1 MWHGRTCELDLN
13 EKLAIWQKDLIDMS
27 KRNSLL
33 FYRPDGPRA
42 SGLSL
47 QSTDIETLFDLLVVK
62 KGSVTEDILKL
73 PDPEFDP
80 TPFRRLER
88 LRIQARDDAKERG
101 VQSLYIVF
109 GMLDW
114 CEIGHSEERIH
125 SPLLLVPVSISSGG
139 VRSRYSIK
147 LVEDEDIAI
156 NPTLYE
162 RLRAAFRLSMPTFQ
176 DIVTRHDASHD
187 SPLSEDRRR
196 MSAQS
201 HPLVPPLQEILDAVR
216 DGIEDVPE
224 RARRDWMIRA
234 EACIG
239 RFSFQKLVMR
249 QDLER
254 NEAQALAHPI
264 LRRIAGERDAMHEPS
279 HLVRADELD
288 TLVRPQ
294 DTLEI
299 LDADSSQQEAIQ
311 AAKASKNFVLQ
322 GPPGT
327 GKSQTIANIIAECL
341 GQGKKVLFV
350 SEKMAALDVVR
361 KRLQAAGL
369 DEFLLDLHDAKQ
381 NRREFVDE
389 LNQAVQMAR
398 HAPSVSDRALWQQNS
413 ERLTEQR
420 NQLNEYVRELH
431 VKRFA
436 LDINAYEAY
445 GRLAQLVNA
454 QPSDF
459 GLSDDVKSINSM
471 QLDRMDE
478 SLRRLLDYGDV
489 LDSYWSHPWR
499 DALLTTLS
507 SEQSNNIAFH
517 FERLSHELIGA
528 DSTLRQLAGA
538 LGEPTAAITFGWA
551 KHAIVRA
558 QLALESPLP
567 AEHWFQV
574 AEVERLRSILDYAR
588 AAANR
593 YREVHGTLDVN
604 YDEKIYQLDH
614 SSIID
619 ALATASE
626 QEIAS
631 IKTAG
636 NVDPHDTVLQKR
648 TDFCS
653 ELPSI
658 SALLRELTGSAEQMA
673 GMLDLPAPTTL
684 GDIES
689 LLQRATL
696 IAESPI
702 PQVGWLSVDA
712 WAETRIAALDAVDR
726 ALWAQASRAE
736 LATSYNSAYLESDLA
751 HIDARFRQQYDSVL
765 RYLRPQF
772 YLDVHSLRRYLHPTI
787 RRTTDELQ
795 ADIST
800 LTKLRVTEQWQTER
814 RADHARIFGR
824 HYKGEQTDWAQ
835 ARKLISWVDSFHD
848 VFPNGAPEAAVK
860 LATGS
865 TSGRQTFLNAVHA
878 LTAQWRMWEPKHAWL
893 DGAVYLE
900 ALTARFIGGS
910 PVSANIVA
918 QALDQLHAGLSH
930 YWSAVDQIAPLRTSG
945 AKPTWRMMVSDTI
958 SARDAHEF
966 DVWLATNAPQMEL
979 DLGASFTGVETDWEH
994 ACETLNWV
1002 DRFVRLY
1009 SNGIPSAL
1017 VEWVASGPSAQAH
1030 RMFVAEWRIR
1040 ASEQLLHIDEEL
1052 EFAGTV
1058 IERTHLRPK
1067 NTVESDTELVA
1078 MRGRVDFL
1086 LERIPLLDRWV
1097 KCGER
1102 IMDCRALGL
1111 SSLIDSSLTRGNF
1124 PRDILE
1130 TFHRRFYGLWLDAA
1144 KAASPALRRFSGE
1157 TQERIIS
1164 QFRRLDMAQT
1174 QLAHQRLVNML
1185 RMSRFATQKRA
1196 ADAAMSPDPKAKE
1209 FGRIY
1214 GQLVREAGKK
1224 RSPAIREIVRKV
1236 RPALIELKPC
1246 WMMSPLTVSQFVET
1260 ADPIFDLVIFDEA
1273 SQVLTE
1279 DAICSILR
1287 GKQLIVV
1294 GDEKQLPPTNFFA
1307 KSLSDA
1313 ADDEDD
1319 VENSGAEQER
1329 TESILKE
1336 LASADIP
1343 SYALKW
1349 HYRSQHESLIAFS
1362 NSEFYGDQL
1371 ITFPGPSAEHRDGVR
1386 FLYVADGIY
1395 DRSGSRTNRREA
1407 ERVVDLLI
1415 ELAQR
1420 DPNVS
1425 IGVVALSGAQQTAIR
1440 DALANRFKQHPEL
1453 AAIRDVLNED
1463 NASQNAFFVK
1473 NLESVQGDERD
1484 IILLSIGYGKDK
1496 QGQMHMQFGPVN
1508 RTGGERR
1515 LNVAVTRA
1523 RHRMYVVS
1531 SIHGSDINPTQSV
1544 GVQTLRKY
1552 LNYAEYGPSALKMS
1566 PTSSQEGARAPQF
1579 DSPFEQAVYEALTA
1593 RGLQLDTQVGC
1604 SGYRIDL
1611 AARDPEHPDRYALG
1625 IECDGASYHSSKTAR
1640 DRDRLRQAH
1649 LEQLGWTIHR
1659 IWSSDWVANPA
1670 RELNKALAAF
1680 AEASH
1685 GSPSTQTSEQI
1696 S

>member
-1 MWHGRTCELDLN
+1 MELS

-27 KRNSLL
+27 KRNALL

-42 SGLSL
+42 SGLPL
-47 QSTDIETLFDLLVVK
+47 QSADIETLFDLLVVK
-62 KGSVTEDILKL
+62 KSSVTDEILQF

-80 TPFRRLER
+80 APYRRLER

-114 CEIGHSEERIH
+114 CEIGHSEERTY

-139 VRSRYSIK
+139 ARSRYSIK
-147 LVEDEDIAI
+147 LVEDEDIEI
-156 NPTLYE
+156 NPTLHE
-162 RLRAAFRLSMPTFQ
+162 RLQAAFHLILPTFQ
-176 DIVTRHDASHD
+176 DISGRHAASQD
-187 SPLSEDRRR
+187 FPLSGEGRRTPAKSR
-196 MSAQS
+196 
-201 HPLVPPLQEILDAVR
+201 PFVPPLQEILDAIQ
-216 DGIEDVPE
+216 GSIEDIPE
-224 RARRDWMIRA
+224 RTRRGWMIRA

-264 LRRIAGERDAMHEPS
+264 LRRIAGERDALREPA

-288 TLVRPQ
+288 KLVRPQ

-299 LDADSSQQEAIQ
+299 LDSDSSQQEAIQ
-311 AAKASKNFVLQ
+311 AAKAGKNFVLQ

-361 KRLQAAGL
+361 KRLEAAGF

-381 NRREFVDE
+381 NRREFVEE
-389 LNQAVQMAR
+389 LNQAVQMAH
-398 HAPSVSDRALWQQNS
+398 HAPSISDRALWQRNS
-413 ERLTEQR
+413 DRLTEQR
-420 NQLNEYVRELH
+420 NQLNEYVQELH

-436 LDINAYEAY
+436 LDINAYEAN

-459 GLSDDVKSINSM
+459 GLSDDVTLINST

-517 FERLSHELIGA
+517 FDRLSNELTA
-528 DSTLRQLAGA
+528 TDTALRQLAGA
-538 LGEPTAAITFGWA
+538 LGEPTAAITLGWA
-551 KHAIVRA
+551 KYAIERA
-558 QLALESPLP
+558 KLALESPLP
-567 AEHWFQV
+567 AAHWFEI
-574 AEVERLRSILDYAR
+574 AEVERLRPRLEHAR
-588 AAANR
+588 LAANR
-593 YREVHGTLDVN
+593 YSEAHHTLDAR

-614 SSIID
+614 SSIIHV
-619 ALATASE
+619 LTTASD
-626 QEIAS
+626 QNFAS
-631 IKTAG
+631 IKSAG
-636 NVDPHDTVLQKR
+636 DVDPHDIVLQKR
-648 TDFCS
+648 TDFDS
-653 ELPSI
+653 ELPGI
-658 SALLRELTGSAEQMA
+658 ATLLHQLTGAAEQVA
-673 GMLDLPAPTTL
+673 DMLDLPAPATL
-684 GDIES
+684 SEIES
-689 LLQRATL
+689 LLQQAML
-696 IAESPI
+696 IAVSPI
-702 PQVGWLSVDA
+702 PPVGWFDVDA
-712 WAETRIAALDAVDR
+712 WAEMRIAALDAIDR
-726 ALWAQASRAE
+726 AQWAQASRVE
-736 LATSYNSAYLESDLA
+736 LAANYNSTYLEADLA
-751 HIDARFRQQYDSVL
+751 HIDARFRNQYDSVL

-772 YLDVHSLRRYLHPTI
+772 YLDVCTLRRYLHPTI
-787 RRTTDELQ
+787 RRTTDELG
-795 ADIST
+795 ADLST
-800 LTKLRVTEQWQTER
+800 LTKLRVTEQWQEER
-814 RADHARIFGR
+814 RADHARMFSR
-824 HYKGEQTDWAQ
+824 HYKGERTDWSQ
-835 ARKLISWVDSFHD
+835 ARELVSWADSFHD
-848 VFPNGAPEAAVK
+848 VFPNGAPEAAIK

-865 TSGRQTFLNAVHA
+865 ANQRQSLVNAVDA
-878 LTAQWRMWEPKHAWL
+878 LTAHWRLWEPKCTWL
-893 DGAVYLE
+893 DGAVYVK
-900 ALTARFIGGS
+900 ALTARFTSGS
-910 PVSANIVA
+910 PKSVKIIA
-918 QALDQLHAGLSH
+918 QAIEQLHAGLSR
-930 YWSAVDQIAPLRTSG
+930 YWSAVDQLATLCMHG
-945 AKPTWRMMVSDTI
+945 AKPTWRVMVSDAI
-958 SARDAHEF
+958 SACDAHEF
-966 DVWLATNAPQMEL
+966 DMWLATNAPQMEC
-979 DLGASFTGVETDWEH
+979 DLGSGFTGVETDWVR
-994 ACETLNWV
+994 ACETLDWV

-1009 SNGIPSAL
+1009 SDDIPSAL
-1017 VEWVASGPSAQAH
+1017 VEWVASGPSAQAQ
-1030 RMFVAEWRIR
+1030 RMRVGEWRVH
-1040 ASEQLLHIDEEL
+1040 ASEQLLHIYEEL

-1058 IERTHLRPK
+1058 IERAHLRPK
-1067 NTVESDTELVA
+1067 NTAESDTELIA
-1078 MRGRVDFL
+1078 MRGRVEFL
-1086 LERIPLLDRWV
+1086 LERLPLLDRWV

-1144 KAASPALRRFSGE
+1144 KAASPALRRFSGD
-1157 TQERIIS
+1157 TQGRIIS
-1164 QFRRLDMAQT
+1164 QFRRLDVAQT

-1196 ADAAMSPDPKAKE
+1196 ADSAMSPDPVAKE

-1319 VENSGAEQER
+1319 IEGNGAEQER

-1336 LASADIP
+1336 LTSADIP

-1362 NSEFYGDQL
+1362 NNEFYGDQL

-1420 DPNVS
+1420 DPDVS
-1425 IGVVALSGAQQTAIR
+1425 VGVVALSGAQQTAIR

-1453 AAIRDVLNED
+1453 AGIRDVLNED
-1463 NASQNAFFVK
+1463 SANSNSFFVK

-1496 QGQMHMQFGPVN
+1496 HGQLHMQFGPVN

-1531 SIHGSDINPTQSV
+1531 SIHGSDINPTQSI

-1552 LNYAEYGPSALKMS
+1552 LNYAEFGPAALKMS
-1566 PTSSQEGARAPQF
+1566 PTSAKEVAGALQF
-1579 DSPFEQAVYEALTA
+1579 DSPFEQAVYDALIA

-1670 RELNKALAAF
+1670 RELEKTLAAF
-1680 AEASH
+1680 AKASH
-1685 GSPSTQTSEQI
+1685 DTSSTQASEQI